1 VTGGEAFDRRTAVE
15 IAEAAQRL
23 GVRVAVAESLTGG
36 LLTARL
42 AEAPEASTWLRGGVV
57 AYHAE
62 VKYHVLGVDPG
73 PVVTAWAARQ
83 MARGVARLLGADVG
97 ISVTGVGGP
106 DEEEGQPPGTVWL
119 GLWTKNRLFAY
130 RKCFDSDPGEVC
142 RLTCD
147 AALGLLLNHL
157 QST

>member
-1 VTGGEAFDRRTAVE
+1 MKRLTDERAVE

-83 MARGVARLLGADVG
+83 MARGVARLLRADVA

-119 GLWTKNRLFAY
+119 GLWTKDRLFAY
-130 RKCFDSDPGEVC
+130 RKRFDGDPGEVC

-147 AALGLLLNHL
+147 AALGLLLDHL